1 MLKETTIMANSLR
14 LLLAF
19 SFSALLLSSTGMA
32 QKRIDKVEEDEIS
45 VKKYLDKKN
54 LDEIE
59 GIYKNY
65 SGQYYKLGIK
75 KYEDYYIAIVLDS
88 YDKSKWKPGTV
99 KAYFDPSA
107 REGTYAMT
115 WLMGDRAKK
124 ETIAEMEDGAQLK
137 FQLPIGEFGERVT
150 VKFLKLYPKE

>member
-1 MLKETTIMANSLR
+1 MKAYTLT

-19 SFSALLLSSTGMA
+19 SLTGLLFSNAAIS
-32 QKRIDKVEEDEIS
+32 QKRIDKVEEDESSI
-45 VKKYLDKKN
+45 KKYLDKGN
-54 LDEIE
+54 LNEIE

-88 YDKSKWKPGTV
+88 YDKSKWRPGTV

-115 WLMGDRAKK
+115 WLMGDRTKK

-137 FQLPIGEFGERVT
+137 FQLPVGEFGEKIAIR
-150 VKFLKLYPKE
+150 FLKLYPKD